1 MPTALR
7 GGTFQ
12 LFSNNEQTQ
21 LGGTP
26 LYFMHTLWSC
36 THKQSKSCK
45 FGHGEDDSSLH
56 KRVIWKGSLGKGF
69 HYRNGSLGKGFHYP
83 CGGIKYLLANI
94 PSSFV
99 CMCTPHTVYVVA
111 LVLFVLLCVCVCV
124 NLCPLFLVAL
134 SRCTRKDWMVEM
146 YQEDCDMDTKDK
158 KGEGCYRRGDSL
170 AHGKMFLVRDTCCC
184 VLDLSLTIASI
195 SWDLSTNLQ
204 QYALAFHL
212 FSQEAFHALRVNT
225 RWNSSV
231 FYGICWGLLSWNWC

>member
-1 MPTALR
+1 MPATLKRRNIPAVQQQQADTTTWNTIVLHAYVMIMHTQAAKILQVWAWR
-7 GGTFQ
+7 RRQLIAQTGHLKWVIGKRISLSLWGHKVPACQHPLLICVYVHTTHCLCGGTC
-12 LFSNNEQTQ
+12 LVC
-21 LGGTP
+21 P
-26 LYFMHTLWSC
+26 
-36 THKQSKSCK
+36 
-45 FGHGEDDSSLH
+45 SL
-56 KRVIWKGSLGKGF
+56 
-69 HYRNGSLGKGFHYP
+69 
-83 CGGIKYLLANI
+83 
-94 PSSFV
+94 
-99 CMCTPHTVYVVA
+99 
-111 LVLFVLLCVCVCV
+111 CVCV

-158 KGEGCYRRGDSL
+158 KGEGCHRRGDSL

-212 FSQEAFHALRVNT
+212 FSQEAFHALQGNT

-231 FYGICWGLLSWNWC
+231 FYGICWGLLSWN